1 MDNIELFK
9 QALVEGVNRRID
21 RGLNRARG
29 YEALEKDAPEHIDE
43 FMKSQEGE
51 QDSGFYIYIGDKHY
65 FEFELVDDDFV
76 LLDISEIEYS

>member
-9 QALVEGVNRRID
+9 EALVEGINRKID
-21 RGLNRARG
+21 RELNMARG
-29 YEALEKDAPEHIDE
+29 YEALEKAAPEYLDE
-43 FMKSQEGE
+43 FMKSKEGE

-76 LLDISEIEYS
+76 LLDISEIEYL